1 MIEQIN
7 LFPRTTGPKTRKKK
21 VFLETKCRTQRRYKS
36 TVPYLVIYV
45 TVIIIAVEVDNWS
58 QSDCI

>member
-36 TVPYLVIYV
+36 AVPYLVRILNREMFLPNSDS
-45 TVIIIAVEVDNWS
+45 TVLLL
-58 QSDCI
+58 